1 MADAPDESVTVVL
14 NPTKINDR
22 DRFRAEV
29 ARVVETRS
37 GTTGVPIEVAWTQ
50 TTVDDPGAGQTRR
63 AVEQGASLVIAV
75 GGDGTV
81 TACAGVLA
89 GTGVALG
96 VVPVGTGNLLARN
109 LGIPL
114 QRESALATAF
124 DDHVRSIDVLASGE
138 RRFVVMAEMGLDAA
152 MIRNTDNDLKA
163 TLGWLGYLEGV
174 RRAIVGAKGAR
185 YTVIVDDSDTAIRQ
199 KAVGV
204 VVANVGKL
212 VGGLTLTSTAV
223 PDDGRFD
230 VVILAPHRA
239 DRALAHHDRAR
250 RPSTPA
256 RGPERPRDPGA
267 QRENSQRPTNAGR
280 VRRRVRRSD
289 RRTLD
294 HGPSGF
300 AEPQMP
306 SQQARPHPP
315 LHRHIEHLTSP
326 APRTC

>member
-1 MADAPDESVTVVL
+1 MVTAAPVESVTVVL
-14 NPTKINDR
+14 NPTKIGDR

-138 RRFVVMAEMGLDAA
+138 RRFVVMAGMGLDAV
-152 MIRNTDNDLKA
+152 MIRSTDNDLKA

-230 VVILAPHRA
+230 VVILAPHGRILHWLTMVA
-239 DRALAHHDRAR
+239 HVVLRRLPEDRNVHVTQAHNVKIH
-250 RPSTPA
+250 
-256 RGPERPRDPGA
+256 
-267 QRENSQRPTNAGR
+267 
-280 VRRRVRRSD
+280 SD
-289 RRTLD
+289 R
-294 HGPSGF
+294 P
-300 AEPQMP
+300 MP
-306 SQQARPHPP
+306 VEYDGEYAGQTDELSITVLRESLNLRCPASKQG
-315 LHRHIEHLTSP
+315 LIHRFIATSN
-326 APRTC
+326 T